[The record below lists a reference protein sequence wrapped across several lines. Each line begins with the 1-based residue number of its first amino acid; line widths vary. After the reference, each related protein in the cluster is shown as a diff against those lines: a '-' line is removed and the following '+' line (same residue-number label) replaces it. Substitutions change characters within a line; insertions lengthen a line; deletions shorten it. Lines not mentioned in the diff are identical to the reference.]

1 MHDISMLL
9 NCNSRYYRTKIGN
22 TAVVDDRRPEN
33 AAFLVINKGGGA
45 DDDETDDTHIIYSTC
60 SIE

>member
-1 MHDISMLL
+1 MHDIISMLL

-33 AAFLVINKGGGA
+33 AAFLVINKGGA
-45 DDDETDDTHIIYSTC
+45 HIIYRTC